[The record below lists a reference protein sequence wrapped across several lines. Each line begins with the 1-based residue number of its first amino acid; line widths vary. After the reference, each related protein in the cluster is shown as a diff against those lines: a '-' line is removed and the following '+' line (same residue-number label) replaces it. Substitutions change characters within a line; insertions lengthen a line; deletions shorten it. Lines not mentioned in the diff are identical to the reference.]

1 MESHMNMHDTSD
13 GESSPRAK
21 FSAFM
26 DGDLAG
32 VDAEGACATWRA
44 DVQVRECWHTYHL
57 IGDVLRSGELAC
69 DADRAQAFLTGVRGR
84 LAAEPVPLSP
94 GAFAPADLPGSGSP
108 ATVGRRSVRPRA
120 WAPMAAAAGVA
131 AVAGVLV
138 VMRSNAPQTSPAVA
152 AQPIGLQA
160 ASAVIRDARL
170 DRYLAAHRQVSN
182 AAAVYVPGAT
192 VRNVDS
198 RAGADR

>member
-1 MESHMNMHDTSD
+1 MNMHESSD
-13 GESSPRAK
+13 GDHAPGAK
-21 FSAFM
+21 FSALM

-32 VDAEGACATWRA
+32 VDVDGACATWRA

-69 DADRAQAFLTGVRGR
+69 DAGRAQAFLAGVRDR

-94 GAFAPADLPGSGSP
+94 SALVRGDVPA
-108 ATVGRRSVRPRA
+108 AVGPTAVARRAGRSRT

-138 VMRSNAPQTSPAVA
+138 VMRTNAPQTSTAVA
-152 AQPIGLQA
+152 VQA
-160 ASAVIRDARL
+160 AGPRAASGVIRDARL

-182 AAAVYVPGAT
+182 TTAVYVPGAA

-198 RAGADR
+198 RAGGDR

>member
-1 MESHMNMHDTSD
+1 MEPHMNMHDSSHS
-13 GESSPRAK
+13 EPSPRAK
-21 FSAFM
+21 FSALM
-26 DGDLAG
+26 DGDLAD
-32 VDAEGACATWRA
+32 VDIEGACASWRA
-44 DVQVRECWHTYHL
+44 DVHVRECWHTYHL

-69 DADRAQAFLTGVRGR
+69 DAGRAQAFLAGVRER
-84 LAAEPVPLSP
+84 LAAEPVPFCP
-94 GAFAPADLPGSGSP
+94 GALGGADAPVAVVPESP
-108 ATVGRRSVRPRA
+108 GRRSVRVRT

-138 VMRSNAPQTSPAVA
+138 VMRTSVPQASPAVA
-152 AQPIGLQA
+152 AQAVGPRS

-182 AAAVYVPGAT
+182 TAAVYVPGAT

-198 RAGADR
+198 RAGEDR